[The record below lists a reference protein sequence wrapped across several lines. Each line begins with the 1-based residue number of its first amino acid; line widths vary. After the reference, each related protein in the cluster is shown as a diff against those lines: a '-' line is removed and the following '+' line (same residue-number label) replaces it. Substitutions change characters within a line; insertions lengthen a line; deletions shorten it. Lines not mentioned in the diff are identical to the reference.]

1 MGLFRLDS
9 SKFRQ
14 HFRCTCHKSKKISK
28 HILLKDGRK
37 DNAKIKKF
45 GKNLLRKILEF
56 YIQRTNFSLDLMN
69 DTRSNKA
76 LKDRSEYAY

>member
-1 MGLFRLDS
+1 MIW
-9 SKFRQ
+9 KTMQ
-14 HFRCTCHKSKKISK
+14 
-28 HILLKDGRK
+28 
-37 DNAKIKKF
+37 KIKKF

-76 LKDRSEYAY
+76 LKDRSEYEYWKLRSISWAMQKIKEKGT